1 MKEKLKV
8 VWLCHLSN
16 KEIQDI
22 IRPWKHVS
30 EFAPWIFSSIKV
42 LEQDPQFELHIVA
55 PFNYINGIKQ
65 FELRGIHYHFY
76 NPYLPIIGHPGFHYK
91 GMSYFEYTNFNK
103 SKIKVSHIV
112 DIIKPDIIHLFGAEN
127 PYYSAAILPL
137 IDKYPTILTIQGF
150 ISHTQT
156 KITKSVAKRVEIEK
170 EVIDSIPVCFYRSRA
185 QANSVLEINPKMELF
200 PHMFCS
206 YELKY
211 DKVPEEKK
219 YDIVFFAAITKDKGI
234 VDLIKATQIIKQ
246 WKQDISVCVIGGNNY
261 SEYVALSKELD
272 VYDNIIWSGF
282 LPSRKDVHYLAAQ
295 CKISVLPTY
304 SDMYPGTI
312 IESMFLGIPM
322 VTYDVDSNPEIN
334 ENYEAI
340 RLVKVGEIR
349 SLAENIYQLL
359 CDDEQRINL
368 GISGRRR
375 AYEMFAPSNETLI
388 NQWLAGYKRS
398 IEIFNNKVD
407 KHSCFDNP

>member
-1 MKEKLKV
+1 MSGKLKV

-22 IRPWKHVS
+22 LHPWKRIS
-30 EFAPWIFSSIKV
+30 EFAPWIFNSIKV
-42 LEQDPQFELHIVA
+42 IEENPYFELHIVA
-55 PFNYINGIKQ
+55 PFHYIRGIRE
-65 FELRGIHYHFY
+65 FELRGINYHFF
-76 NPYLPIIGHPGFHYK
+76 NPYLPIVGHPGLHYK
-91 GMSYFEYTNFNK
+91 GMSYFEHTNFKK
-103 SKIKVSHIV
+103 SKIAVSRIV
-112 DIIKPDIIHLFGAEN
+112 SLINPDIIHLFGAEN
-127 PYYSAAILPL
+127 PYYSVAILPL

-150 ISHTQT
+150 ISHT
-156 KITKSVAKRVEIEK
+156 KSRITPSVAKRIEFEQK
-170 EVIDSIPVCFYRSRA
+170 VIKSIPVCFYRSRA

-211 DKVPEEKK
+211 DIIPEDKK

-234 VDLIKATQIIKQ
+234 VDLIKATKIIKQ
-246 WKQDISVCVIGGNNY
+246 WKQDVSVCVIGGSNY
-261 SEYVALSKELD
+261 SEFLAFSKELGVD
-272 VYDNIIWSGF
+272 DNITWTGF

-334 ENYEAI
+334 EKYEAI
-340 RLVKVGEIR
+340 RLVKVGDIR
-349 SLAENIYQLL
+349 SLAENIFQLL

-368 GISGRRR
+368 GLSGRRR
-375 AYEMFAPSNETLI
+375 AYEMFAPSNSTMI
-388 NQWLAGYKRS
+388 DQWIKGYKRS
-398 IEIFNNKVD
+398 MELFKEN
-407 KHSCFDNP
+407 HH